1 MGRFHTNQEVAQ
13 TLLGPPGARKVSGAA
28 RGQLDTH
35 LSPRANPLAT
45 SLLPD
50 SSHIGCGMSANYV
63 ITLRL
68 VTLEAAGGAA
78 KVRCPSTN

>member
-1 MGRFHTNQEVAQ
+1 MGRFHTTQEVGL

-35 LSPRANPLAT
+35 LSPQANPLAT
-45 SLLPD
+45 ALLPD
-50 SSHIGCGMSANYV
+50 SSHIGCRMSAIYV

-68 VTLEAAGGAA
+68 VTLEAAGGVA
-78 KVRCPSTN
+78 KVRCPLTN